1 LEHPQKIHPCHPDY
15 RKKIVKCIT
24 RMTGKGTTTKNTKK
38 IKKRTG
44 PRPTKND
51 GGKMTVKRK
60 LLLTRQNKRLQE
72 SLQKGGW
79 RKEGHQEKLKHTSKE
94 E

>member
-1 LEHPQKIHPCHPDY
+1 MNQS
-15 RKKIVKCIT
+15 KKIPK
-24 RMTGKGTTTKNTKK
+24 KYQKN
-38 IKKRTG
+38 KKRTG
-44 PRPTKND
+44 PRPPKND

-60 LLLTRQNKRLQE
+60 LLLTRQNKGQQE

-79 RKEGHQEKLKHTSKE
+79 RKKGHQEKLKHTSKE